1 MVCVLDVLCSAGMI
15 SQNMVIVTVLLYTA
29 VSSAQMW
36 SSAAADAVE
45 DAQLDD
51 DDADVDD
58 DDDVMQTSHAS
69 SHILNA
75 WLSQHILVCHHS
87 VTVRFTCAVQRCA
100 SCCSFTVCCN
110 TCHTIANT
118 GSLSVTLINLCSL

>member
-58 DDDVMQTSHAS
+58 DDVMQTSHAS

-87 VTVRFTCAVQRCA
+87 VTVRFTCAVQHCA

>member
-15 SQNMVIVTVLLYTA
+15 SQNMVIVTVLLYIA

-51 DDADVDD
+51 DDADVD

>member
-1 MVCVLDVLCSAGMI
+1 MVCVLDVLCSAGVI

-51 DDADVDD
+51 DDADVD